1 MKLTIKG
8 LTKNYGKVCALS
20 QFTYEFA
27 PGIYGIW
34 GQMVLEKAH
43 FSGF

>member
-27 PGIYGIW
+27 PGIYGIL
-34 GQMVLEKAH
+34 GANGAGKAH
-43 FSGF
+43 SSGF

>member
-20 QFTYEFA
+20 QFTIEEISSAAVPAFNKF
-27 PGIYGIW
+27 PLFI
-34 GQMVLEKAH
+34 
-43 FSGF
+43 SNT